1 MRERE
6 DVRTMPDGVLH
17 DVSARVRSV
26 VSRLSRVS
34 HSAAG
39 AVTLVMAKD
48 VGSSIAAMSFP
59 RQ

>member
-1 MRERE
+1 
-6 DVRTMPDGVLH
+6 MPNVVLIDGI
-17 DVSARVRSV
+17 ARVRSV

-39 AVTLVMAKD
+39 TVTLVMAKD
-48 VGSSIAAMSFP
+48 VGSSIAAVSFP